1 MRIHHRPLRS
11 RNLFT
16 LIELLIVIA
25 IIAILASMLLP
36 ALNQARERAR
46 STSCLSNLKQI
57 NTLNTM
63 YMDSYNGW
71 MIQQGTDNVVWG
83 PFWYKLELGI
93 ADKMAACPSLPT
105 KCDLTSNSLG
115 KQTYGAHGA
124 PWVQERADAKN
135 YIRYFHK
142 GETWRYVRLATY
154 PEPDRFVTFGDSV
167 DAANVIQT
175 YTLGSGN
182 ATQLRFH
189 LRHGGRGNAA
199 VGDGSARSTTA
210 DGIRSDLL
218 GEGHTVYDANLKAI

>member
-1 MRIHHRPLRS
+1 MKIHHRLLRPRS
-11 RNLFT
+11 PFT
-16 LIELLIVIA
+16 LIELLVVIA

-46 STSCLSNLKQI
+46 STSCLSNLKQV
-57 NTLNTM
+57 NTLNTI

-71 MIQQGTDNVVWG
+71 MVQQGADNVVWG
-83 PFWYKLELGI
+83 PFWYKLKLGI
-93 ADKMAACPSLPT
+93 TDKMAACPSLPT

-142 GETWRYVRLATY
+142 GDTWRYVRLATY
-154 PEPDRFVTFGDSV
+154 PEPGRFVTFGDSV
-167 DAANVIQT
+167 DATVLQT
-175 YTLGSGN
+175 YSLGSGN
-182 ATQLRFH
+182 AAQLRFH
-189 LRHGGRGNAA
+189 LRHGGRGNVA